1 MGKGT
6 DAWARTWKAG
16 NRGEKGGTRLIHF
29 VSPAELPLRAER
41 EETGKADKQ
50 TGSRDAWEMSLVCRP
65 PALSATITVPSSPRS
80 YDSPSERLCRARHH
94 EYSSFCSHNN
104 PPRLVFHLHFIETAR
119 EAGGGQNQDSE
130 LGLLNTIFP
139 SYLPLLQ

>member
-1 MGKGT
+1 
-6 DAWARTWKAG
+6 
-16 NRGEKGGTRLIHF
+16 
-29 VSPAELPLRAER
+29 
-41 EETGKADKQ
+41 
-50 TGSRDAWEMSLVCRP
+50 MSLVRGP
-65 PALSATITVPSSPRS
+65 PALSATITAPSSPRS
-80 YDSPSERLCRARHH
+80 YDSPSERLCHARHH
-94 EYSSFCSHNN
+94 EHGSFCSHNN